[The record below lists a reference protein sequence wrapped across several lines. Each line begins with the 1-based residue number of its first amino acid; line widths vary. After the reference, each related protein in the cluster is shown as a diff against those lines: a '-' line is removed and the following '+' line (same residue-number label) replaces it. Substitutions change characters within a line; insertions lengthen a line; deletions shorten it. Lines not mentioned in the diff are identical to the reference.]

1 MEGPVR
7 NIAKLK
13 FQLILDCDKKND
25 TGIHTSTP
33 CWNKTLTAI
42 GQHLHMLVE
51 QLFFFENMQS
61 YYITA

>member
-13 FQLILDCDKKND
+13 FQLILDCDKKMIQGSIPPLLAG
-25 TGIHTSTP
+25 T
-33 CWNKTLTAI
+33 KLTAI

-51 QLFFFENMQS
+51 QLFFSRTCMS